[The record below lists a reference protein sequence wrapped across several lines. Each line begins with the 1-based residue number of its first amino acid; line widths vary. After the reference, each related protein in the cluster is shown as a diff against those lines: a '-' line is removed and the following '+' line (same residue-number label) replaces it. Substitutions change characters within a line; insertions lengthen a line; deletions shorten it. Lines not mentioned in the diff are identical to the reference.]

1 MSFILDKKGQILRPT
16 LLLDEK
22 KVRANIQKMVRKARS
37 AGVSIRP
44 HFKTHQSIEI
54 GRWFRQD
61 GVNSIAVSS
70 LSMAQYF
77 AGDGWDDITVAINV
91 NPNEIDLINTLAQK
105 VKLTLVL
112 DAPEMVIF
120 LERSLN
126 HPVNLY
132 IKIDTGNN
140 RTGLLWHKENDIIQI
155 VRQIDRTKKVRFIGL
170 LTHTGQTYRAKSLE
184 KITQFHSE
192 TRTRLLQLQMAL
204 KQVGFSNCM
213 ISDGD
218 TPSCSLF
225 DEFKGIDEI
234 RPGNF
239 VFYDVTQLK
248 LGVCSAQDIAVAV
261 ACPVIGKYPHRN
273 ELVIY
278 GGAIHFSKD
287 YLLDEQGK
295 KIYGYLTNFDN
306 NQWGVLNESV
316 YLHTL
321 YQEHGK
327 VKASDAIME
336 QTKIGD
342 ILLFLPIHSCLTVNL
357 YGHYMTFEGKTI
369 TKLIQS

>member
-1 MSFILDKKGQILRPT
+1 VSIIQDKKWQILKPT

-22 KVRANIQKMVRKARS
+22 KVRANIQKMVNKARS
-37 AGVSIRP
+37 AGVILRP

-54 GRWFRQD
+54 GRWFAQA
-61 GVNSIAVSS
+61 GVDSIAVSS
-70 LSMAQYF
+70 LNMAHYF
-77 AGDGWDDITVAINV
+77 SEDGWDDITVAINV
-91 NPNEIDLINTLAQK
+91 NPNEIELINLLAQK
-105 VKLTLVL
+105 INLSLVL
-112 DAPEMVIF
+112 DSPDMVSF
-120 LERSLN
+120 LEKNLA

-140 RTGLLWHKENDIIQI
+140 RTGLLWTKEGEIIHLVKKIIQA
-155 VRQIDRTKKVRFIGL
+155 KNVRFIGL
-170 LTHTGQTYRAKSLE
+170 LTHTGQTYRAKSTEQIKQL
-184 KITQFHSE
+184 HSE
-192 TRTRLLQLQMAL
+192 TKERLSKIQIAI
-204 KQVGFSNCM
+204 KQAGFLNCI

-218 TPSCSLF
+218 TPSCSII
-225 DEFKGIDEI
+225 EKFKKIDEI

-239 VFYDVTQLK
+239 VFYDITQYQ

-273 ELVIY
+273 ELVVY

-287 YLLDEQGK
+287 YLLNEKDEK
-295 KIYGYLTNFDN
+295 VYGYLTRFEN
-306 NQWGVLNESV
+306 NRWGVIDKDV

-327 VKASDAIME
+327 VKVSDTIMK

-342 ILLFLPIHSCLTVNL
+342 ILIFLPIHSCLTVNL
-357 YGHYMTFEGKTI
+357 YRQYITLEGKTI
-369 TKLIQS
+369 TKFIET